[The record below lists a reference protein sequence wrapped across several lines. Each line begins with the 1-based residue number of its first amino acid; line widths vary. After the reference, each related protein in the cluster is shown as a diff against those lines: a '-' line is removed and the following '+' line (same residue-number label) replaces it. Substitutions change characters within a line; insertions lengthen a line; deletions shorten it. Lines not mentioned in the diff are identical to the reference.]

1 MKETILKGGSL
12 ATTAIV
18 DDGEKKFVRKKISIA
33 KEREYGYYRWY
44 SQLKKMQR
52 LGRMYP
58 GMFVKVIDFGYEERH
73 VRFRSHESYA
83 YMDLEYHPDAV
94 NCYEYLCE
102 KRTDNEV
109 INLFNKIIWKLNML
123 HVVRIPSFSNSMNL
137 YFQEEIINKLTDATA
152 THMGFNH
159 LLHEESNITHMLKP
173 MREKAIKLYVDP
185 FESWTHGNVTLENI
199 LYLRDSDEVLF
210 IDPYEENVIDNKLN
224 EYSQLMQSS
233 NSHYE
238 LMVQHG
244 DKFEVPE
251 GIKNFNIVLKGH
263 LNKHLTNT
271 ERMLV
276 KFFEASQYYR
286 MLPFKLKA
294 NRNIDAVRPF
304 LETAERLTQEFL
316 RAS

>member
-12 ATTAIV
+12 ATTTII
-18 DDGEKKFVRKKISIA
+18 DDGEKRFVRKKISIA

-52 LGRMYP
+52 LGKMFP
-58 GMFVKVIDFGYEERH
+58 NTFVKVIDFGY
-73 VRFRSHESYA
+73 HESYA
-83 YMDLEYHPDAV
+83 YMDLEYYSDAV

-102 KRTDNEV
+102 KRTDQE
-109 INLFNKIIWKLNML
+109 IIGLFDKIIEKLNML

-137 YFQEEIINKLTDATA
+137 YFREEINNKITDASA
-152 THMGFNH
+152 CHMEFNH
-159 LLHEESNITHMLKP
+159 LLHKESNIPNMLKP
-173 MREKAIKLYVDP
+173 MLEKAIKLYVDP

-238 LMVQHG
+238 LMVQYG
-244 DKFEVPE
+244 NKFEVPE

-294 NRNIDAVRPF
+294 NRDIEVVRPF
-304 LETAERLTQEFL
+304 LETAERLTGEFL
-316 RAS
+316 RA